1 MGYRRQDT
9 GYRLQDYIITRRT
22 EPTGGNSYVMKATLG
37 PNMKIIEILCRIAV
51 SRGNIPNAEP
61 LLSAVNRCSA
71 ISVEICSI
79 ERNQFQEI
87 RGTKTRQNGSF
98 SQLAILAVKGT
109 GALSREVDECCT
121 YDTHSPPG
129 LNFSVVFSKPREGG
143 THSSEASSYEL
154 SLIHI

>member
-98 SQLAILAVKGT
+98 SELAIQILYVGKENGV
-109 GALSREVDECCT
+109 L
-121 YDTHSPPG
+121 
-129 LNFSVVFSKPREGG
+129 
-143 THSSEASSYEL
+143 SEAAGYRTDIRL
-154 SLIHI
+154 NTIQTI